1 MSMSDKYLGYLD
13 SKIEIAPAN
22 TQEEVIAADIIETLL
37 NENGLSVQ
45 RQDIMAPAHGKLV
58 TGIAF
63 VLLFVGIVVAGINGI
78 GLAVLGFVIA
88 VLSAAILFLLVTGHP
103 VVSRL
108 LPPARSQNVIGVHR
122 GCGPHAGRGVRPI
135 IVMAH
140 YDTGHE
146 ELLAKPALSPYSH
159 FIYQAAPLGAV
170 IALICAVI
178 QLFGAGSLP
187 CRIFWIIGMI
197 AALPGLLWGINN
209 IVAHF
214 GPLTGAA
221 NDNNASVAAML
232 GVSHDVMRAMNGEEA
247 AQLEEH
253 LTNEFEALSQQ
264 QEPISSQESQDLFNG
279 EQYQQVDTPVTI
291 TYGQEGPRQQPAQE
305 TVAKVEAT
313 SAVRHGQEVLESLGI
328 LPPTCQIIYRDEVV
342 TVGVT
347 PTTNTMAY
355 QESESFEETPIEPAA
370 SPYSHEVRSAVS
382 EPTGRMPRVNEVAGE
397 LHERFRGLARSAQR
411 FTSNVREHISQA
423 NEHDDETPV
432 LVHGPNKDI
441 EARQDEVTWADT
453 NVEPGTKAPAQP
465 EENSVTWADT
475 PVDPADMAVPSPTQD
490 ASGSTQAMPIA
501 AQPVI
506 SERVQEFDITSDPS
520 WGTSS
525 FTPANPVNVARRAA
539 LFDLPD
545 PSVAAIDPLAMDAS
559 GPLSQVNPLDF
570 SPEDFDASSLEASN
584 YEMPNE
590 GSAAQQPVSGGT
602 VVTRQTV
609 RSQGPA
615 GTSVYHRET
624 VRQIP
629 VTDENSQMAADAVPI
644 QPLEVVDQTQTAKRR
659 AKTRRANRKNAAD
672 EQSMASW
679 LGVDEDFDAK
689 SNGESIGS
697 WDSFN
702 DDDPSSSWKGGAT
715 RSEETREGGQGDDL
729 ELQDAVLSLGDVDL
743 VAHDIWFVAV
753 GASELDHA
761 GAKAFI
767 ENHRKDLRG
776 AFLINLDSVGA
787 GQLTALSQEGLIS
800 HRRADRRLLKFLGR
814 ISKDLHIPL
823 AERPRPWADTDA
835 TPAMRASIRSVTLMG
850 CDPGEVPALAHTAE
864 NIAVNVDPAQ
874 VSQVNKLVSELI
886 RRS

>member
-22 TQEEVIAADIIETLL
+22 TQEEVVAADIIETLL

-58 TGIAF
+58 AGIAF
-63 VLLFVGIVVAGINGI
+63 LLLFVGILVAGINGI
-78 GLAVLGFVIA
+78 GLAVLGLVIA
-88 VLSAAILFLLVTGHP
+88 VLSGAILFLLVTGHP
-103 VVSRL
+103 LVSRL

-159 FIYQAAPLGAV
+159 FIYQAAPLGSV
-170 IALICAVI
+170 ITLVCTVI

-197 AALPGLLWGINN
+197 CALPGLLWGINN
-209 IVAHF
+209 ILAHF

-253 LTNEFEALSQQ
+253 LTSEFEALSQQ
-264 QEPISSQESQDLFNG
+264 QAAVSQDEQDYLV
-279 EQYQQVDTPVTI
+279 EDQYQQVDTPVMV
-291 TYGQEGPRQQPAQE
+291 GENQEYQYQQPAQE
-305 TVAKVEAT
+305 TVATVEAAPT
-313 SAVRHGQEVLESLGI
+313 VRHGQEVLESLGI
-328 LPPTCQIIYRDEVV
+328 LPSTCQIIYRDEVV

-347 PTTNTMAY
+347 PATPSVSY
-355 QESESFEETPIEPAA
+355 EEETVESIPEESQP
-370 SPYSHEVRSAVS
+370 SPYNHEVRSAVS
-382 EPTGRMPRVNEVAGE
+382 EPTGRIPRVNEVAGE

-411 FTSNVREHISQA
+411 FTSNVREHISQSGDR
-423 NEHDDETPV
+423 DDETPV
-432 LVHGPNKDI
+432 LVHGPNKDA
-441 EARQDEVTWADT
+441 EARQDAVTWADT
-453 NVEPGTKAPAQP
+453 KVEPGSKAPSQP
-465 EENSVTWADT
+465 EDNPVTWADT
-475 PVDPADMAVPSPTQD
+475 PVNPADMEVSSPTQD

-501 AQPVI
+501 SQPVI
-506 SERVQEFDITSDPS
+506 SEQVQEFDVTNDPS

-545 PSVAAIDPLAMDAS
+545 PSVAAVDPLAVDTS
-559 GPLSQVNPLDF
+559 GPLGQVNPLDF
-570 SPEDFDASSLEASN
+570 SPEDFDASSLETSS
-584 YEMPNE
+584 YEMPSEN
-590 GSAAQQPVSGGT
+590 SAGQSPVSGGT

-644 QPLEVVDQTQTAKRR
+644 QPIEVTDQTQTAKRR

-679 LGVDEDFDAK
+679 LGVDENFDAK

-702 DDDPSSSWKGGAT
+702 DDDSDSSSWKGGAT
-715 RSEETREGGQGDDL
+715 RSEETREGNQGDDA

-767 ENHRKDLRG
+767 ENHRKELRG

-787 GQLTALSQEGLIS
+787 GQLTALSQEGLGS

-823 AERPRPWADTDA
+823 AERSRPWADTDA
-835 TPAMRASIRSVTLMG
+835 TPAMRTSIRSVTLMG

-864 NIAVNVDPAQ
+864 NIAANVDPAQ
-874 VSQVNKLVSELI
+874 VSQVNQLVSELI